1 MKYIFT
7 LLLTGVLHW
16 ASGQAHDPEMQ
27 KNAVVLNSRMSPT
40 SLVRTRTTPKES
52 RKGNPFLFQVAKK
65 GVVKI
70 KNHYNKEY
78 AFEKMRYDAFNHD
91 IEVILENKKRYIR
104 GVDLDGFILHH
115 QGKKLYFINASRY
128 SFKNT
133 KLYGFVQLI
142 EDGKVQ
148 LLKRV
153 KIEVLS
159 SNYNVAL
166 NVGSNFDKFTRKTE
180 YFYGYKGVLYQIK
193 RKKDI
198 YRFFVKHNYNAKT
211 FMKQHKMKLRRDK
224 ERVLQLLVRNYNH
237 TQVVNK

>member
-7 LLLTGVLHW
+7 LLLAGVLHW

-52 RKGNPFLFQVAKK
+52 RKGSPFLFQASKK

-70 KNHYNKEY
+70 KNHYDKEY

-91 IEVILENKKRYIR
+91 IEVILEGKKRYIR
-104 GVDLDGFILHH
+104 GVDLDGFVLHH
-115 QGKKLYFINASRY
+115 EGRKLYFINANRY

-142 EDGKVQ
+142 EEGEVQ

-153 KIEVLS
+153 RIQVLKA
-159 SNYNVAL
+159 NYNVAL

-198 YRFFVKHNYNAKT
+198 YRFFSKHSYKAKA
-211 FMKQHKMKLRRDK
+211 FMKQNKMKLRRNK
-224 ERVLQLLVRNYNH
+224 EQVLQLLARNYNH
-237 TQVVNK
+237 TKVVNK